1 LNPKRIAIV
10 LQTPKDEHSSVFITY
25 QDLAVELTR
34 QGHQVAIV
42 TPQDF
47 PLSRRA
53 AGRWTPLVY
62 PLAIARW
69 MRRHA
74 AECDLVIFHS
84 YAGWFAEATAASRGL
99 PAVVAFHGFEPMYHR
114 ELLAEARQSGGL
126 SWRYRLLQERLMPL
140 FLRTACRGAALVT
153 CLNTAERELLVRT
166 GWVKAERVATVAHG
180 VGDDF
185 FVPERPIRPARTLL
199 FVGQWL
205 PMKGVTYLTDAFV
218 DLARRHQDLRLIC
231 AGTLRAPAD
240 VLAGFG
246 GRIGDV
252 RSRVTVLPRV
262 DRRAL
267 ADVYQEADLFV
278 FPSNYEGFGLAL
290 VEAMAARLPIVTTR
304 VGVAADALRDGESAL
319 FVPKRNAKAIGQA
332 VERLLGDG
340 HLASRLGHAA
350 QAVARRYREADSV
363 RAWAHTLMSI
373 DRLS

>member
-1 LNPKRIAIV
+1 V
-10 LQTPKDEHSSVFITY
+10 LITY
-25 QDLAVELTR
+25 QSLAAELMR
-34 QGHQVAIV
+34 LGHMVSVV

-47 PLSRRA
+47 TASRRT

-62 PLAIARW
+62 PTAIAFW

-84 YAGWFAEATAASRGL
+84 YAGWVAVSTAASRKVA
-99 PAVVAFHGFEPMYHR
+99 AVVAFHGLEPMYHR
-114 ELLAEARQSGGL
+114 ELVEETKQSGGL
-126 SWRYRLLQERLMPL
+126 TWRYRMLQERLMPM
-140 FLRTACRGAALVT
+140 FLRAACRGATRVT
-153 CLNTAERELLVRT
+153 CLNAAEREFLVSH
-166 GWVKAERVATVAHG
+166 GWVTADRVVTVSHG
-180 VGDDF
+180 VRDEF
-185 FVPERPIRPARTLL
+185 FVSDRPTRPARTLL

-205 PMKGVTYLTDAFV
+205 PMKGIAYLREAFM
-218 DLARRHQDLRLIC
+218 DLARDHPDLRLIC
-231 AGTLRAPAD
+231 AGTLSAPSE
-240 VLAGFG
+240 VLAGFADDMHA
-246 GRIGDV
+246 RI
-252 RSRVTVLPRV
+252 TVLPRV
-262 DRRAL
+262 DQPAL
-267 ADVYQEADLFV
+267 AGVYREADLFV
-278 FPSNYEGFGLAL
+278 FPSSYEGFGLAL

-340 HLASRLGHAA
+340 DLGSRLGHAA